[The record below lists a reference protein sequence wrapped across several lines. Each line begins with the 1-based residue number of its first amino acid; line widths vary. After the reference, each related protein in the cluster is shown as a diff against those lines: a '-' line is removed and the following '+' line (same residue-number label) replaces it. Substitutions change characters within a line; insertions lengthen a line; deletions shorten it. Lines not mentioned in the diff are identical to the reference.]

1 MFGLFKPQ
9 TPITNLS
16 PAEVHT
22 GLQTKTL
29 LLIDVRQPSEF
40 EAEHIEGA
48 VNLPLSRL
56 SSEALQ
62 TASPRQRRAR
72 WSCSVWRAAARR
84 KRLRPAGTSGR
95 RSNITFR
102 GVSIAGRGQACPRFV
117 ETIAPS
123 SPGIV
128 PLATSPSFV
137 STGLTLLAMSFAL
150 TDDARESVKS

>member
-16 PAEVHT
+16 PAEVRT

-62 TASPRQRRAR
+62 TAI
-72 WSCSVWRAAARR
+72 AAAEARTMVMQCLAGGR
-84 KRLRPAGTSGR
+84 SAQAVKACRDFGAAVEHHLQGGINSWKRAGL
-95 RSNITFR
+95 
-102 GVSIAGRGQACPRFV
+102 P
-117 ETIAPS
+117 TI
-123 SPGIV
+123 
-128 PLATSPSFV
+128 
-137 STGLTLLAMSFAL
+137 
-150 TDDARESVKS
+150 R